1 MSPHIAGLF
10 LGKGTYMEKKTITI
24 AVIIATIVAFAA
36 PTAFAA
42 TDTSDAPKDN
52 AYKQAIESADNQIG
66 FHIELANSNYQEK
79 ITPGPS
85 DTESGLIPGYGL
97 SAKGLFDVGPVHNIF
112 VDVTGNYRNGY
123 VSYQTGGYGFSA
135 SHYSDLGVEA
145 KIGKGFFLDNS
156 RVLLTPYLFGGYRN
170 WNRQVLGGI
179 SPEEDYHNFYVGI
192 GGMAQYAATR
202 RLVLSVNAGV
212 GEVLGAGMDANT
224 QNIASEVDAFPYY
237 GNVPSDVHYGLGS
250 RPFYQAGIGAD
261 YRITKHL
268 HLTLAADY
276 EHFGYGASS
285 VHTFTY
291 NNPWSAFFGGPATQS
306 FGLSEP
312 SSTTGEFVVDA
323 GLGYSF

>member
-1 MSPHIAGLF
+1 M
-10 LGKGTYMEKKTITI
+10 KKQITI
-24 AVIIATIVAFAA
+24 AIIIAIAAAIA

-42 TDTSDAPKDN
+42 TGTDTSTAPKDK
-52 AYKQAIESADNQIG
+52 AYKRAIESADNQIG

-97 SAKGLFDVGPVHNIF
+97 SAKGLFDVGPVHNLF
-112 VDVTGNYRNGY
+112 VDVTGNYRSGY
-123 VSYQTGGYGFSA
+123 VSYQAGGYGFSA
-135 SHYSDLGVEA
+135 SHYSDIGVEA
-145 KIGKGFFLDNS
+145 KIGKGFFLDDS
-156 RVLLTPYLFGGYRN
+156 RVMLTPYLFGGYRN

-179 SPEEDYHNFYVGI
+179 SPEEDYHNFYAGI
-192 GGMAQYAATR
+192 GGMAQYAATK
-202 RLVLSVNAGV
+202 RLVLSVNAGM

-224 QNIASEVDAFPYY
+224 QNIAAEVDAFPYY
-237 GNVPSDVHYGLGS
+237 ANVPASIHYSLGS

-285 VHTFTY
+285 VHSFTY
-291 NNPWSAFFGGPATQS
+291 NNPLAFFFGGPVTQS

-312 SSTTGEFVVDA
+312 SSATSEFVVDA
-323 GLGYSF
+323 GLGYSFY